1 MRTIRITQKTLK
13 IKRETAFLPWLFALR
28 RLLFWEIETAT

>member
-1 MRTIRITQKTLK
+1 MRTIRITRKTLK
-13 IKRETAFLPWLFALR
+13 IKRKTAFLPWLFGLR